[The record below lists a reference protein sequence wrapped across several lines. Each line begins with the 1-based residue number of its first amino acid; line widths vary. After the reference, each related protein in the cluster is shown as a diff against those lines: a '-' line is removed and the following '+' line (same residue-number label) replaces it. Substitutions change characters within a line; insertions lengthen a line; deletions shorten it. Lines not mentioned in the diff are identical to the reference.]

1 MKSFTRILS
10 YFMIIVMFVFLFSGI
25 NITNVSADE
34 RFNTKN
40 GYFEYKVEYNNKIT
54 ITNYSGTDTKLD
66 IPSKIDGKSV
76 TSIGLAAF
84 SYCSLT
90 SITIPNSVESIG
102 DSAFSY
108 CSLTSITIPNSITS
122 IGDNAFSYCSN
133 LTNISVNKENKCFSS
148 ENGILFNK
156 DKSELRCYPCGKK
169 DESYI
174 IPNSV
179 TSIGDYAFI
188 YCISL
193 RRITIPNSITS
204 IGDSAF
210 SFCNSLTS
218 ITIPNS
224 VKSIGENVFIGC
236 SSLRSIILPN
246 SITSIGDNAF
256 SYCSSLTNISVNKE
270 NKCFSSE
277 NGILFNK
284 DKSELRCYP
293 CGKKD
298 ESYIIPNSV
307 KSIVGYAF
315 NCCNSL
321 RSITIPNSVISI
333 GDSAFRGCNSLRSIT
348 IPNSV
353 TSIGDNAFSG
363 CNNLTIYGYK
373 NSYAETYAKKNSK
386 PFNTIDESYI
396 YVDDN
401 SIMSLEVP
409 NKITCEVGTEF
420 SNLPLPKNLKVKTK
434 GGKEY
439 QLNVQWNEENYDK
452 NRAGNYKIK
461 GTFNLSDNLNNNSF
475 LEPLIIVSVTDSYGV
490 SLNNSNNN
498 GSNIDINKPSSD
510 NPTKIKDLKNI
521 NLSSGN
527 YKLEGN
533 INYKGN
539 LKIGAEITIPK
550 GFSLNVSGNVILKK
564 GGKINVEGT
573 LNCSNLDLNESNMW
587 VDGALNA
594 KNITINGA
602 FLGELARLD
611 VDGSINASGNMN
623 IKSYSTL
630 HMNKGSKMVIYGDFN
645 SGGYCHLNGGD
656 LWVGGNFIHNGEKK
670 GLNGEKNG
678 LNAEKGHN
686 LIIFGEGTGWLNK
699 THKIKF
705 NSKEAKIYNLYVEE
719 DRLNSISGEYMDNV
733 QGEAYLV
740 NVNTSY
746 FTFSKKKKISSFN
759 KNKQELYKQFEKASL
774 YTDQYAFN
782 DPALNDILTKESIED
797 LKKMIIVWDA
807 LSSSDIMKKELGS
820 YYSSCKQKCT
830 VNVKTKD
837 GKYVKLIITINKM
850 GSSGMFTSN
859 SSWKIPSLNKEGVL
873 TVSAK
878 VNLNQFCNAI
888 NKYLKKELIGE
899 FVGDF
904 VNNKLEKMLGDL
916 LNEGLKDMCS
926 ELTGMVFDVVY
937 DDLTSKSM
945 SLDSIE
951 ETDNGSV
958 NTKEISNSLFNDSN
972 LEKAIRE
979 NLGLFNNEELTK
991 EQLKNIISLDLS
1003 SKDISDLSGIE
1014 NLSSLTSLSLNDNFI
1029 EDLSPISELINL
1041 QFLDLGDNAIS
1052 SIKDISKLTKL
1063 TYLDISNNFIE
1074 DISGISNMKN
1084 LTILDLSNNNIE
1096 SIEALKNLTKITN
1109 LNISDNEIVSEDLGE
1124 IENLKSLEVFYAEN
1138 CNLYDISKIT
1148 SKKLKDI
1155 NLSNNYIDEISS
1167 LNNNKDLISIN
1178 LSNNN
1183 IKDISSLSASSNLK
1197 NLNVGEN
1204 IVNNN
1209 GASVVKNFNKLENLN
1224 ISNGSITSI
1233 DTLKNLTMLKGINLD
1248 GNKILD
1254 LSPLNNK
1261 QKLEVLSLSDCNIN
1275 NNQLKSINS
1284 LNNLKEIDISNN
1296 NITSIESLNNSKNIV
1311 YLDVSENE
1319 IKDISSLSQFNKL
1332 EDLDIS
1338 NNPIENNKNNQ
1349 DVINNMTNNGVEV
1362 SNKKDVISVE
1372 EITLDKSEIE
1382 ISIGEKTILNK
1393 DITPYSASNK
1403 NVTWKSSNPSVVSV
1417 DKEGNIT
1424 GISKGQAI
1432 ITVTT
1437 EEGNKK
1443 AECKVIVKGGETLL
1457 GDMDDNGKVNSFDA
1471 LKILQISSRGNITEE
1486 EKKVADINKDG
1497 KVNSLDALKVLQY
1510 ATGKIDKLE

>member
-1 MKSFTRILS
+1 
-10 YFMIIVMFVFLFSGI
+10 
-25 NITNVSADE
+25 
-34 RFNTKN
+34 
-40 GYFEYKVEYNNKIT
+40 
-54 ITNYSGTDTKLD
+54 
-66 IPSKIDGKSV
+66 
-76 TSIGLAAF
+76 
-84 SYCSLT
+84 
-90 SITIPNSVESIG
+90 
-102 DSAFSY
+102 
-108 CSLTSITIPNSITS
+108 
-122 IGDNAFSYCSN
+122 
-133 LTNISVNKENKCFSS
+133 
-148 ENGILFNK
+148 
-156 DKSELRCYPCGKK
+156 
-169 DESYI
+169 
-174 IPNSV
+174 
-179 TSIGDYAFI
+179 
-188 YCISL
+188 
-193 RRITIPNSITS
+193 
-204 IGDSAF
+204 
-210 SFCNSLTS
+210 
-218 ITIPNS
+218 
-224 VKSIGENVFIGC
+224 
-236 SSLRSIILPN
+236 
-246 SITSIGDNAF
+246 
-256 SYCSSLTNISVNKE
+256 
-270 NKCFSSE
+270 
-277 NGILFNK
+277 
-284 DKSELRCYP
+284 
-293 CGKKD
+293 
-298 ESYIIPNSV
+298 
-307 KSIVGYAF
+307 
-315 NCCNSL
+315 
-321 RSITIPNSVISI
+321 
-333 GDSAFRGCNSLRSIT
+333 
-348 IPNSV
+348 
-353 TSIGDNAFSG
+353 
-363 CNNLTIYGYK
+363 
-373 NSYAETYAKKNSK
+373 
-386 PFNTIDESYI
+386 
-396 YVDDN
+396 
-401 SIMSLEVP
+401 MSLEVP

-510 NPTKIKDLKNI
+510 NATKIKDLKNI

-533 INYKGN
+533 INHKGN
-539 LKIGAEITIPK
+539 LKIGAELTIPQ
-550 GFSLNVSGNVILKK
+550 GSSLNVNGNITLKK
-564 GGKINVEGT
+564 GGKLNVEGT

-587 VDGALNA
+587 VDGVLNA

-602 FLGELARLD
+602 LFGEIARLYAN
-611 VDGSINASGNMN
+611 GSINASGNMN
-623 IKSYSTL
+623 IKSSSTL

-656 LWVGGNFIHNGEKK
+656 LWVGGNFIHNGDKDGFEV
-670 GLNGEKNG
+670 
-678 LNAEKGHN
+678 EKGHN
-686 LIIFGEGTGWLNK
+686 VIIFGEGTGWLNK
-699 THKIKF
+699 VHKIKF

-740 NVNTSY
+740 NVDTSN

-774 YTDQYAFN
+774 YTDEYIFN
-782 DPALNDILTKESIED
+782 DLELTNILTKESIED
-797 LKKMIIVWDA
+797 LKKMMIVWDA
-807 LSSSDIMKKELGS
+807 LSSSDIMKNELGS
-820 YYSSCKQKCT
+820 YYVSYKQKCR
-830 VNVKTKD
+830 VKVKTKD
-837 GKYVKLIITINKM
+837 GKYVKLIITVNKV
-850 GSSGMFTSN
+850 GSSGMFTSDSN
-859 SSWKIPSLNKEGVL
+859 WEIPSLHKKGLL
-873 TVSAK
+873 TVSVK
-878 VNLNQFCNAI
+878 VDLNQFGNAI
-888 NKYLKKELIGE
+888 NEYLKKELIGE
-899 FVGDF
+899 FVGNSVDT
-904 VNNKLEKMLGDL
+904 KLEKMLGDL

-926 ELTGMVFDVVY
+926 ELTGMVFDVIY
-937 DDLTSKSM
+937 GDLTSKSM

-958 NTKEISNSLFNDSN
+958 NTKEISDSLFNDSN

-1029 EDLSPISELINL
+1029 EALSPISELTNL

-1109 LNISDNEIVSEDLGE
+1109 LNISNNDIVSEDLGE
-1124 IENLKSLEVFYAEN
+1124 IENLKSLEIFYAEN

-1148 SKKLKDI
+1148 SKNLKDI

-1261 QKLEVLSLSDCNIN
+1261 QNLEVLSLSDCNIN

-1319 IKDISSLSQFNKL
+1319 IKDISSLSQFNKI

-1424 GISKGQAI
+1424 GISKGEAI

-1443 AECKVIVKGGETLL
+1443 AECKVIVKGGKTLL
-1457 GDMDDNGKVNSFDA
+1457 GDMDDNGKINSFDA

-1510 ATGKIDKLE
+1510 ATGKINSFK